1 MCTVCAIVSTSPVLF
16 FYIVLVLGNIKS
28 SLKICQ
34 NSYLK
39 HVLRYEK
46 YLAKRRLPQT
56 SSSSHWQLVMPQPH
70 CMGSSP
76 EWGENFTGEGFPD
89 DRKLM
94 VKPSH
99 LPSPIIR
106 FNTYKTTKPFL
117 NFNFDYKIIQN
128 FIQFELILTLL
139 TQHLHVHSYI
149 TC

>member
-56 SSSSHWQLVMPQPH
+56 SSSSHWYLVMPQPH

-76 EWGENFTGEGFPD
+76 EWRENFTGEGFPD

-117 NFNFDYKIIQN
+117 NFKFDYKIIQN

-139 TQHLHVHSYI
+139 TPHLHVHSYI